1 MSRAPRKAGS
11 NRIDIASNIGT
22 AKRNIIAEPC
32 MVKNWLNRSA
42 SRKVMSGKASCTR
55 INSASTPAISMKA
68 SAVSAYHLPTSE
80 LLTAVT

>member
-11 NRIDIASNIGT
+11 SKILMASNIGT

-42 SRKVMSGKASCTR
+42 SRKVLSGNASCTR
-55 INSASTPAISMKA
+55 MAKASNPAISMNV
-68 SAVSAYHLPTSE
+68 SAVSEYHVPTSL
-80 LLTAVT
+80 LLTADQ